1 MFPLPIS
8 VYVYA
13 IIALVT
19 GGSLWYGHHEHNAL
33 VAYKQHIAV
42 EVQAQTDKVEQ
53 DKKDAKQVT
62 ESIVAGYTSYLNSV
76 HDHGTSA
83 VRPVPN
89 PAQGTDATVCTRQ
102 FIDAAN
108 ETNVQLEYLK
118 QWVEEQCKLG
128 CEK

>member
-1 MFPLPIS
+1 MFPLPITTW
-8 VYVYA
+8 
-13 IIALVT
+13 IIAGLIALTSLT
-19 GGSLWYGHHEHNAL
+19 GWYGYHEHDEL
-33 VAYKQHIAV
+33 VVYKQHIADV
-42 EVQAQTDKVEQ
+42 AKEQQDKVEQ
-53 DKKDAKQVT
+53 DKKDAKQIT
-62 ESIVAGYTSYLNSV
+62 ENIVSGYTSYLNSV

-118 QWVEEQCKLG
+118 QWVDEQCKLG